1 MGKESDGILVGT
13 RTWLSFVCP
22 FYFWRRRSEW
32 NDVFTSYETWIH
44 LKIDITPF
52 LILLPSTL
60 LRPLFSE
67 HIPLDNLNITMA
79 SVAYDLL
86 HKVAPV
92 VAEQF
97 IFQNASTTQ
106 NELYGDLN
114 MDHLN
119 WLERQWAAYYI
130 WMGNALLATGVMSF
144 VMHEVSP
151 T

>member
-1 MGKESDGILVGT
+1 
-13 RTWLSFVCP
+13 
-22 FYFWRRRSEW
+22 
-32 NDVFTSYETWIH
+32 
-44 LKIDITPF
+44 
-52 LILLPSTL
+52 
-60 LRPLFSE
+60 
-67 HIPLDNLNITMA
+67 MA

-119 WLERQWAAYYI
+119 WLEKKWAGYYI

-144 VMHEVSP
+144 VMHEVSISALQRKIELISARLLWP
-151 T
+151 SYPLVDC

>member
-1 MGKESDGILVGT
+1 MIVC
-13 RTWLSFVCP
+13 LSLLLLAAAIGVERR
-22 FYFWRRRSEW
+22 FYIIRDLDSFKDRH
-32 NDVFTSYETWIH
+32 NTLPYF
-44 LKIDITPF
+44 
-52 LILLPSTL
+52 LPSTL

-144 VMHEVSP
+144 VMHEVSL
-151 T
+151 

>member
-1 MGKESDGILVGT
+1 
-13 RTWLSFVCP
+13 
-22 FYFWRRRSEW
+22 
-32 NDVFTSYETWIH
+32 
-44 LKIDITPF
+44 
-52 LILLPSTL
+52 
-60 LRPLFSE
+60 
-67 HIPLDNLNITMA
+67 MA

-119 WLERQWAAYYI
+119 WLELKWAGYYI

-151 T
+151 SKLDMRSS

>member
-1 MGKESDGILVGT
+1 
-13 RTWLSFVCP
+13 
-22 FYFWRRRSEW
+22 
-32 NDVFTSYETWIH
+32 
-44 LKIDITPF
+44 
-52 LILLPSTL
+52 
-60 LRPLFSE
+60 
-67 HIPLDNLNITMA
+67 MA

-119 WLERQWAAYYI
+119 WLEKKWAGYYI

-144 VMHEVSP
+144 VMHEVSSFSVHEIEIELMTACLLRTSYP
-151 T
+151 LVNR